1 MRHHDSHC
9 RDRHRRS
16 PDRDYE
22 NKTRTSMEPVSIGT
36 VVPRLIGT
44 LLTAA
49 AVSLVTAKLA
59 LLGAEL
65 GA

>member
-1 MRHHDSHC
+1 
-9 RDRHRRS
+9 
-16 PDRDYE
+16 
-22 NKTRTSMEPVSIGT
+22 MEPVSIGT